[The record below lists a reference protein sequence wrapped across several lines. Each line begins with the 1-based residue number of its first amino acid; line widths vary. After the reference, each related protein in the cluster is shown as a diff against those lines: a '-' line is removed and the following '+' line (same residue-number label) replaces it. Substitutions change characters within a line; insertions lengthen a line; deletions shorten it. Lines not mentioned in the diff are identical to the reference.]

1 MYIKRYSIA
10 AFILMGLIGSYFY
23 VTFPNETLAP
33 SIMGINLPAL
43 SLAVWVVLSMA
54 ILYLSTVGHMLFY
67 SVVGSFKQR
76 KFRVDSETFV
86 DSVRDALLGRIERH
100 HTYKTERYG
109 VFAKVLDASRLN
121 VLNSIPATGDEKL
134 DQTIELLNKINNGEH
149 VDLKKFRL
157 SQKNPLV
164 QKNDLNAYNAG
175 DMSEEQIL
183 NNADKYS
190 EELVSLAFTNYA
202 KTAPLNLIE
211 KYKAFLSK
219 KVLFKIVERVNAD
232 ENILAISTDSLVA
245 LFSEVDL
252 NEEGLISLSATLA
265 SNMLP
270 DERIKLFKT
279 LSDEN
284 DIAVPAYLY
293 TLFDLEMIA
302 PAEDILENS
311 QPDEYI
317 YFKAYKALKDCH
329 KHFNI
334 ELFIPYKK

>member
-1 MYIKRYSIA
+1 MFIKRYTVA
-10 AFILMGLIGSYFY
+10 AFILMALIGAYFY
-23 VTFPNETLAP
+23 ISFPNEKLA
-33 SIMGINLPAL
+33 ITVLGINLP
-43 SLAVWVVLSMA
+43 SMSIAVWIVLSMFV
-54 ILYLSTVGHMLFY
+54 LYLSTVGHMLFY
-67 SVVGSFKQR
+67 SVVGSFRLR

-100 HTYKTERYG
+100 HMYKTDRYG
-109 VFAKVLDASRLN
+109 VFAKVLDASRLD
-121 VLNSIPATGDEKL
+121 VLKAIPATGDEKL
-134 DQTIELLNKINNGEH
+134 DQTIELLNKIKNGEH
-149 VDLKKFRL
+149 VDLKKYRL
-157 SQKNPLV
+157 SPKNPLV
-164 QKNDLNAYNAG
+164 QQNDLNAYNAG
-175 DMSEEQIL
+175 EIAEEQIL

-202 KTAPLNLIE
+202 KTAPLNIIE

-232 ENILAISTDSLVA
+232 ENILEISTDSLVA
-245 LFSEVDL
+245 LFSEVELD
-252 NEEGLISLSATLA
+252 EEGLISLSATLA

-279 LSDEN
+279 LSDDNE
-284 DIAVPAYLY
+284 IATPAYLY

-311 QPDEYI
+311 QPDEFI

-334 ELFIPYKK
+334 DLFIPYKK